1 MLIRIRLPVC
11 PSGAG
16 LSNFAHHNI
25 RAAPFG
31 FGWVGPTCLPSP
43 SPSRLRPIRCSSIER
58 TKNCA
63 AATVISTRIAVVI
76 DVDC

>member
-16 LSNFAHHNI
+16 QSNFAHHNI

-31 FGWVGPTCLPSP
+31 FGLVGPTCLPSP
-43 SPSRLRPIRCSSIER
+43 SPSRLRPIR
-58 TKNCA
+58 
-63 AATVISTRIAVVI
+63 
-76 DVDC
+76 